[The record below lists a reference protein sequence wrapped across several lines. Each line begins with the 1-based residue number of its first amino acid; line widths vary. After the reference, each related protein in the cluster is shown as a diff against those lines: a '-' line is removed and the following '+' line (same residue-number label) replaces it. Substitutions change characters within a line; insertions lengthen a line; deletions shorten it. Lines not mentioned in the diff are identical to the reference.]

1 MKSVVLDY
9 RNILEYAE
17 DTIEYLFVDKVEV
30 QPGKSAAGVKH
41 ASLQDWYFKIHFP
54 DNPVMPGV
62 FVMEAI
68 MQTGLFVISTM
79 PEKKH
84 VLFVFRECEKVKL
97 RKSVR
102 PGDVLQTNAVLQS
115 YKRGIAKFY
124 GEAYIDGEL
133 ACSMSFTMVAPE
145 ELPNI

>member
-1 MKSVVLDY
+1 MESIVLDY

-17 DTIEYLFVDKVEV
+17 YTTEYLFVDRVEV
-30 QPGKSAAGVKH
+30 QSGKSAAGVKH
-41 ASLQDWYFKIHFP
+41 ASFQDWYFKIHFP

-79 PEKKH
+79 PEKMH
-84 VLFVFRECEKVKL
+84 VLFVFRECDKVKF

-102 PGDVLQTNAVLQS
+102 PGDVLHTNVVLES
-115 YKRGIAKFY
+115 YKRGVAKFY
-124 GEAYIDGEL
+124 GEAFVDGEWT
-133 ACSMSFTMVAPE
+133 CSMNFTMVAPE